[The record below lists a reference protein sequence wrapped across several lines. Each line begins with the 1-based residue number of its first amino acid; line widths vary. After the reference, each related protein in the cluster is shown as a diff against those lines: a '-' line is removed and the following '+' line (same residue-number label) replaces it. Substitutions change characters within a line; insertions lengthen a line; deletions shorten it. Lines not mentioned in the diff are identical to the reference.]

1 MKESIKAAEG
11 TFAQIGKH
19 DAMIEALSAQG
30 KYHVECHDAD
40 GNLVWKEEIKN
51 LVTTE
56 GKNSI
61 LDNQFSGSLYTA
73 AWYIGLIGA
82 TGYTG
87 VNVNDTAAVH
97 AGWNEDV
104 DYSQATRP
112 ATAWSSAAAGSKTL
126 SAGCVYTMTAAAT
139 IKGCFLISAPNKG
152 DKTGVLYSAGL
163 FTGGDQPV
171 TSGNT
176 LTVTYTASV

>member
-1 MKESIKAAEG
+1 MKEAIKAAEG
-11 TFAQIGKH
+11 TFAKLGKQ

-30 KYHVECHDAD
+30 QYHVECHDAA
-40 GNLVWKEEIKN
+40 GNLVWKKEIKN

-56 GKNSI
+56 GKDSI
-61 LDNQFSGSLYTA
+61 LDNHFSGSLYTA
-73 AWYIGLIGA
+73 QWYIGLIGA

-87 VNVNDTAAVH
+87 VAVTDTAAAH
-97 AGWNEDV
+97 AGWTEDV

-112 ATAWSSAAAGSKTL
+112 TTAWSGAAAGSKTL
-126 SAGCVYTMTAAAT
+126 SAGCVYTMTAATT
-139 IKGCFLISAPNKG
+139 IKGCFLVSAPNKG
-152 DKTGVLYSAGL
+152 DTTGVLYSAGL